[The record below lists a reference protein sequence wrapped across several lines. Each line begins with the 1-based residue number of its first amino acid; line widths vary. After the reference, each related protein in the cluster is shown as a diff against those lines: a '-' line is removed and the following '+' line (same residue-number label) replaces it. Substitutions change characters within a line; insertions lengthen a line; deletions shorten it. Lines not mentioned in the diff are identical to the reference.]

1 MKIFIPCAGVGSRIA
16 AYTRYRNKA
25 LLTLGNA
32 AAITRIIEKFEKNIP
47 IVIAVGYQKE
57 ILKEYLS
64 FAHGNRQIEFV
75 DVDKYEGNGSGLGY
89 TMLAAKEL
97 LNEEF
102 IFIPNDTIIENENIQ
117 LDPSIEGNWFG
128 VYKKVLGDGIDRQ
141 HYRCVLPKGP
151 KKNSIAPKGILSDE
165 IYMGLCGIKD
175 HTAFWVA
182 MENPDA
188 ILEGESFA
196 LNSLSETKAVYFK
209 NWVDTGN
216 LESLSR
222 ATEQFKSVDH
232 NILNKE
238 DEAIWLFE
246 DIVIKH
252 HKDKQFISD
261 RIKRLDY
268 IDAELTPNLISV
280 GSTMFKYKK
289 VPGKVLSKTDS
300 IIDYQKTLDE
310 VNLKLWSHKEK
321 SGKNKKAILEKF
333 YFIKTQERRQHFLD
347 RFQSKDEEV
356 VINGLKCG
364 RVDKL
369 LKKICWESIYKSAV
383 FSRFHGDFHPENII
397 MDNLGNVKLLDWRQN
412 FTEGE
417 YEFGDLYYDLAKFMH
432 GLIVDHNKVNLE
444 KFTVKFVT
452 ATEIIIDI
460 ETSFIKS
467 QLLNTFEDWVTLSGY
482 DIELVRLHTSLIFIN
497 IAGLHDYPYSQ
508 FLFFLGQFL
517 LQNEIRR
524 GSKYIIE

>member
-1 MKIFIPCAGVGSRIA
+1 
-16 AYTRYRNKA
+16 
-25 LLTLGNA
+25 
-32 AAITRIIEKFEKNIP
+32 
-47 IVIAVGYQKE
+47 
-57 ILKEYLS
+57 
-64 FAHGNRQIEFV
+64 
-75 DVDKYEGNGSGLGY
+75 
-89 TMLAAKEL
+89 
-97 LNEEF
+97 
-102 IFIPNDTIIENENIQ
+102 
-117 LDPSIEGNWFG
+117 
-128 VYKKVLGDGIDRQ
+128 
-141 HYRCVLPKGP
+141 
-151 KKNSIAPKGILSDE
+151 
-165 IYMGLCGIKD
+165 MGLCGIKD
-175 HTAFWVA
+175 HVAFWTA

-188 ILEGESFA
+188 ILEGESLA
-196 LNSLSETKAVYFK
+196 LNSLKETKVVYFE

-222 ATEQFKSVDH
+222 ATEQFKSIDH

-268 IDAELTPNLISV
+268 IDAELTPNLITV

-289 VPGKVLSKTDS
+289 VSGKVLSKTDS
-300 IIDYQKTLDE
+300 ITDYQKTLDK
-310 VNLKLWSHKEK
+310 VNEKLWSHKEK
-321 SGKNKKAILEKF
+321 SDKNKTAILEKF
-333 YFIKTQERRQHFLD
+333 YFIKTQDRRQYFLD
-347 RFQSKDEEV
+347 RFKSNDEGV
-356 VINGLKCG
+356 VINGLECSS
-364 RVDKL
+364 VDKL
-369 LKKICWESIYKSAV
+369 LKKIRWNTVYQNAV
-383 FSRFHGDFHPENII
+383 FARFHGDFHPENII
-397 MDNLGNVKLLDWRQN
+397 IDDLGNVKLLDWRQN

-444 KFTVKFVT
+444 KFDVKFI
-452 ATEIIIDI
+452 ADTEITIDI

-467 QLLNTFEDWVTLSGY
+467 QLLITFEDWVGLSGY

-517 LQNEIRR
+517 LQSEVRR
-524 GSKYIIE
+524 GSKYMIE